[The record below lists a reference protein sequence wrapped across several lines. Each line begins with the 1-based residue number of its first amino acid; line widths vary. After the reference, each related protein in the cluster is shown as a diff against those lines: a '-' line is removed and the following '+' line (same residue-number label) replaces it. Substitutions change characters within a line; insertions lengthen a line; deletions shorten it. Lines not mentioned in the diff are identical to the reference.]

1 MSQPKTLNKQDLKK
15 ILHNFIVFNLFP
27 FLSVFFGQLALE
39 INWKTALTVASLT
52 LWSTLADT
60 FKKWAYKTK

>member
-1 MSQPKTLNKQDLKK
+1 MKRLNEEKLKK
-15 ILHNFIVFNLFP
+15 IVHNFLVFNLFP

-39 INWKTALTVASLT
+39 IEWQKALTIASLT

-60 FKKWAYKTK
+60 LKKWQDL